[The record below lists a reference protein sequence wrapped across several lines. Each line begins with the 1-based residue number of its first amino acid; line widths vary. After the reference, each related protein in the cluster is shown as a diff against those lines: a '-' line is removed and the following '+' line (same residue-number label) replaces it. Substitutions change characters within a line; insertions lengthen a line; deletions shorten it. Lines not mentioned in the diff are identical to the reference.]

1 MQDDYDRTEIIAHY
15 FRLLKTSVN
24 KTDISLCPGRACT
37 LAGYASRDMAMGS
50 QRLLLPRPSLQVGR
64 SSPPATCFHRTSASE
79 GISPV
84 CWRRSLGSA
93 LSKMSSA
100 QLPPM
105 GLLAPN
111 AHSLP
116 LLLVLCASSRKSVP
130 AISLHFRSFPGGFYI
145 LGLMLYKFQGVC
157 TKLLENVP

>member
-1 MQDDYDRTEIIAHY
+1 MNDDYKRTEIIAHY
-15 FRLLKTSVN
+15 FRLLKASVN
-24 KTDISLCPGRACT
+24 KTDISPCPGRACT
-37 LAGYASRDMAMGS
+37 LAGYASWDVAMGS

-64 SSPPATCFHRTSASE
+64 SSPPATCFHRTSGSE

-100 QLPPM
+100 QLPPV
-105 GLLAPN
+105 GLLAPGVR
-111 AHSLP
+111 SLP
-116 LLLVLCASSRKSVP
+116 LLVLCASSWKSVP

-145 LGLMLYKFQGVC
+145 LGLMSYKFQGVC